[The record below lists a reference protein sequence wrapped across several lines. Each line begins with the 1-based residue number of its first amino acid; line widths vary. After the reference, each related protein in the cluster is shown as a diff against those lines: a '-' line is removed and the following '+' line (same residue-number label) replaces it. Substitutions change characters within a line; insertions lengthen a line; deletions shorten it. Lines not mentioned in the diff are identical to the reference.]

1 MRKTLKIAVAASAL
15 TAGLWAAPTLYAQQT
30 TQEPAPQGDMMQGQG
45 GMMQAQGDMGQ
56 DMMGMMNM
64 MQQMSRMMGA
74 CAKMMEGM
82 AQQMP
87 PAAPQEQAPKQD
99 G

>member
-1 MRKTLKIAVAASAL
+1 MRKTMKIAVAMSAL
-15 TAGLWAAPTLYAQQT
+15 TVGLWAMPTLYAQQT
-30 TQEPAPQGDMMQGQG
+30 TPETAPQGGMMQGQG
-45 GMMQAQGDMGQ
+45 EMGQ

-64 MQQMSRMMGA
+64 MQQMSQMMGA
-74 CAKMMEGM
+74 CTKMMEGM

-87 PAAPQEQAPKQD
+87 PAAPQGEQAPKQD

>member
-15 TAGLWAAPTLYAQQT
+15 MVGVWAAPTLFAQQT
-30 TQEPAPQGDMMQGQG
+30 TQETAPQGGMMQGQG
-45 GMMQAQGDMGQ
+45 EMMGQ
-56 DMMGMMNM
+56 GMMGMMNM

-74 CAKMMEGM
+74 CTKMMEGM
-82 AQQMP
+82 AQQTP
-87 PAAPQEQAPKQD
+87 PAVPQGEQAPKQD